1 MQSEQITE
9 IFSYH
14 PPTEGQREIYE
25 RINESFRSLALELNT
40 LLPEG
45 PGKTVA
51 FRKLQEARHQANACV
66 ALDGKF

>member
-1 MQSEQITE
+1 MTTEEITN

-14 PPTEGQREIYE
+14 PPTEEQRKIYE
-25 RINESFRSLALELNT
+25 EINKQYLALALHLQI

-51 FRKLQEARHQANACV
+51 LRKLSEARMQANACV
-66 ALDGKF
+66 ALEGKF